1 MGDIILETYSFE
13 CRTLPSEAFD
23 VLFQLFQAEKLCDV
37 TLIVGDKKLKCH
49 RVVLASCSPY
59 FRSMFTN
66 KMAESFKDVI
76 PIQGLDAN
84 AVTQLLTFIYT
95 RKIVI
100 NLDNIESLL
109 TAASVLQLD
118 SVVHACCEFMK
129 SHLHPTNCLEMRAY
143 AELHGCHD
151 FLEAADVYARRCFLS
166 LVNTQAFLNLSLK
179 HIKQLISGKDLY
191 VKTEEQ
197 VFDAV
202 MTWVRHDEKS
212 RKDSL
217 PELLSQVHLPVL
229 PIDILIHKV
238 EVEPH
243 ITNSLPC
250 RNLVDEAKNY
260 KLCPRKVKS
269 FRTQPR
275 KSTAGVLFSVGG
287 RGQSGEPFQTIECF
301 DWFSDRWFPVPKLST
316 SRRHVALASFQ
327 NKIYAIGGH
336 DGIQHLSSV
345 ECFDPLTNKWTS
357 VAPMTSCRRGMSADV
372 LEGVIYVAGGLDEAT
387 CYDTVER

>member
-1 MGDIILETYSFE
+1 MGDIILETYLFE
-13 CRTLPSEAFD
+13 SRTLPGEAFE
-23 VLFQLFQAEKLCDV
+23 VFFELFEAQKLCDV

-66 KMAESFKDVI
+66 EMAESFKDVI
-76 PIQGLDAN
+76 PIQGLDES
-84 AVTQLLTFIYT
+84 AVTQLLTFIYS

-100 NLDNIESLL
+100 NLDNIEALL

-118 SVVHACCEFMK
+118 SVAHACCEFMK

-143 AELHGCHD
+143 AELHGCAD
-151 FLEAADVYARRCFLS
+151 FLEVADIYARRCFLS
-166 LVNTQAFLNLSLK
+166 LVNTDTFLNLSLK
-179 HIKQLISGKDLY
+179 HTKQLITGTDLC
-191 VKTEEQ
+191 VKSEEQ

-202 MTWVRHDEKS
+202 MAWVRYDEKS
-212 RKDSL
+212 RKGAL
-217 PELLSQVHLPVL
+217 PELLGQVHLPLL
-229 PIDILIHKV
+229 PIDTLIQRV
-238 EVEPH
+238 EKDPL
-243 ITNSLPC
+243 IANSLCC

-260 KLCPRKVKS
+260 KLCPDKVNS
-269 FRTQPR
+269 FRTLPR
-275 KSTAGVLFSVGG
+275 KSTTGVLFSVGG
-287 RGQSGEPFQTIECF
+287 RGKSGEPFRTIECF
-301 DWFSDRWFPVPKLST
+301 DWLNDRWFPVPELST

-336 DGIQHLSSV
+336 DGTQHLSSV
-345 ECFDPLTNKWTS
+345 ECFDPLTNIWS
-357 VAPMTSCRRGMSADV
+357 DVLPMESCRRGMSADV